1 MFKKLILLTTTLFLF
16 NVITNVAAAG
26 PPLQAPGGEEYTVQ
40 AGDWLSKI
48 AEKYYGESVK
58 YLTIVEATNAKAA
71 EDDSFAAI
79 PNPNLIYAGQKLWV
93 PNLNDPDTITVG
105 GIPFQPAAIEALGI
119 QTVVPRNWPAV
130 ENDNPL
136 FAHSWSAG
144 IFSIVSFTTMPGND
158 TLVGLARLLGVPRSD
173 LTSGFTGGELS
184 ETQYGDRSWTIFTR
198 EDRGISTVVGATIQ
212 DKVIYQIRLFAETSQ
227 KVTILSTILD
237 NFEILNPTLV
247 QQSITIEAPMAGL
260 NLTNPFELRGTSSQY
275 PFKGR
280 LIYRVL
286 DAKGNQVG
294 QSPFEVMG
302 SIGSAASFAIP
313 ATYGVDADG
322 PGTIEVAEVS
332 EADGTIITI
341 DSVAV
346 NLVADPPGYNVT
358 IDDPSFYTNVASP
371 VEIRG
376 KTSDRPFEGRLNYR
390 IVDAAGEVIS
400 QGLLQASGQV
410 GRVNLFDGFADFTVS
425 NDGPGRVEVFD
436 VRPADGAV
444 FSIGTV
450 NVWLTKS
457 P

>member
-1 MFKKLILLTTTLFLF
+1 MLKKLITLVVPLLLFML
-16 NVITNVAAAG
+16 ITNFASAA
-26 PPLQAPGGEEYTVQ
+26 PPLQALGGEEYTVQ

-58 YLTIVEATNAKAA
+58 YLSIVEATNAKAT

-79 PNPNLIYAGQKLWV
+79 PDPNLIYAGQKLWV
-93 PNLNDPDTITVG
+93 PNLNEPDVITVR
-105 GIPFQPAAIEALGI
+105 GIPFQPTPIEALGI

-158 TLVGLARLLGVPRSD
+158 ALVGLARLLGVPRSD
-173 LTSGFTGGELS
+173 LTSGFTGGELT
-184 ETQYGDRSWTIFTR
+184 EENFGDRTWTIFTR
-198 EDRGISTVVGATIQ
+198 EEGGISTVVGATIQ

-227 KVTILSTILD
+227 KETILSTILD
-237 NFEILNPTLV
+237 NFEITDPTLV
-247 QQSITIEAPMAGL
+247 QQQITIEAPAAGL
-260 NLTNPFELRGTSSQY
+260 NLTNPFELRGTTNQY

-280 LIYRVL
+280 LVYRVL

-302 SIGSAASFAIP
+302 SIGSSASFAIP
-313 ATYGVDADG
+313 AIYGVDVDG
-322 PGTIEVAEVS
+322 PGTVEVAEIS

-346 NLVADPPGYNVT
+346 QLVADPPGYAIT
-358 IDDPSFYTNVASP
+358 IDDPFFYTNVSSP
-371 VEIRG
+371 VQIRG
-376 KTSDRPFEGRLNYR
+376 KTNDRPFEGRLNYR
-390 IVDAAGEVIS
+390 IVDASGEVIS
-400 QGLLQASGQV
+400 RGLLQASGQV
-410 GRVNLFDGFADFTVS
+410 GRVNLFDGFAEFNIS
-425 NDGPGRVEVFD
+425 NDGPGRIEVFD
-436 VRPADGAV
+436 IRPADGAV
-444 FSIGTV
+444 FSISTV

-457 P
+457 Q